1 MDIHAIDPSNLAST
15 STQTSARPQA
25 SAETSDVSWFNAQM
39 REKAPAPDSENNVA
53 ARIIDSLSSRSG
65 ELQRLD
71 DRANRDMLK
80 AIRTADPQDMLQ
92 SNRSLSSFHLESLM
106 TAKVVSKGS
115 QAIEKLT
122 NLQ

>member
-1 MDIHAIDPSNLAST
+1 MTVQAIDTTSVVST
-15 STQTSARPQA
+15 ATKPGASARA
-25 SAETSDVSWFNAQM
+25 GAETSDVSWFNAQM

-106 TAKVVSKGS
+106 TAKIVSKGS

>member
-1 MDIHAIDPSNLAST
+1 MEIQAVDTQQLAAT
-15 STQTSARPQA
+15 SKTGAKPQA
-25 SAETSDVSWFNAQM
+25 SAETSDVSWFSAQM
-39 REKAPAPDSENNVA
+39 REKPPAPDNPNNVA
-53 ARIIDSLSSRSG
+53 ARIIDSLSSRSS

-71 DRANRDMLK
+71 ERANRDLVK

-106 TAKVVSKGS
+106 TAKLVSKGS

>member
-1 MDIHAIDPSNLAST
+1 MEIQAIDASQLAS
-15 STQTSARPQA
+15 SPAKTSARPPA
-25 SAETSDVSWFNAQM
+25 SAEASDVSWFNAQM
-39 REKAPAPDSENNVA
+39 QEKTPAPDRENNVA

-71 DRANRDMLK
+71 ERANRDMLK

-106 TAKVVSKGS
+106 TAKLVSKGS

>member
-1 MDIHAIDPSNLAST
+1 MEIKAVDAASLAS
-15 STQTSARPQA
+15 SSGKGPAKPQA
-25 SAETSDVSWFNAQM
+25 HAETSDVSWFNAQM
-39 REKAPAPDSENNVA
+39 REKPAAPDSENNVA

-71 DRANRDMLK
+71 ERANRDMLK

-106 TAKVVSKGS
+106 TAKMVSKGS

>member
-1 MDIHAIDPSNLAST
+1 MTVQAIDTTSVVST
-15 STQTSARPQA
+15 ATKPGASARA

-106 TAKVVSKGS
+106 TAKIVSKGS

>member
-15 STQTSARPQA
+15 SAKTSAKTQA
-25 SAETSDVSWFNAQM
+25 SAETSDVSWFTAQM
-39 REKAPAPDSENNVA
+39 REKAPAPNSENNVA

>member
-1 MDIHAIDPSNLAST
+1 MNIQAIDP
-15 STQTSARPQA
+15 TSAAPSTARTGARP
-25 SAETSDVSWFNAQM
+25 STGAETSDVSWFNAQM

-53 ARIIDSLSSRSG
+53 AKIIDSLSNRSG
-65 ELQRLD
+65 ELQRLN

-106 TAKVVSKGS
+106 TAKIVSKGS

>member
-1 MDIHAIDPSNLAST
+1 MTLQAIDTT
-15 STQTSARPQA
+15 SVAATATKPGGSPHAR
-25 SAETSDVSWFNAQM
+25 AETSDVSWFNAQM
-39 REKAPAPDSENNVA
+39 HEKKTVPDSENNVA

-65 ELQRLD
+65 ELQRLE

-106 TAKVVSKGS
+106 TAKIVSKGS

>member
-1 MDIHAIDPSNLAST
+1 MDVQAIDPSNLAST
-15 STQTSARPQA
+15 AAKTSAKPHA

-80 AIRTADPQDMLQ
+80 AIRTADPKDMLQ

-106 TAKVVSKGS
+106 TAKIVSKGS

>member
-1 MDIHAIDPSNLAST
+1 MDPSNLAST
-15 STQTSARPQA
+15 SAKTSARPQA
-25 SAETSDVSWFNAQM
+25 SAEASDVSWFNAQM

-106 TAKVVSKGS
+106 TAKIVSKGS

>member
-1 MDIHAIDPSNLAST
+1 MEIQAIDASNLAST
-15 STQTSARPQA
+15 SAKATAKPHA
-25 SAETSDVSWFNAQM
+25 NAETSDVSWFNAQM
-39 REKAPAPDSENNVA
+39 RDKAPAPDSENNVA

-106 TAKVVSKGS
+106 TAKMVSKGS

>member
-1 MDIHAIDPSNLAST
+1 MEIQAIDASNLAP
-15 STQTSARPQA
+15 TSAKATARPN
-25 SAETSDVSWFNAQM
+25 AETSDVSWFNAQM
-39 REKAPAPDSENNVA
+39 RDKAPAPDSENNVA

-92 SNRSLSSFHLESLM
+92 SNRSLSSFHLESLL
-106 TAKVVSKGS
+106 TAKMVSKGS

>member
-1 MDIHAIDPSNLAST
+1 MTQAIDTTRLAST
-15 STQTSARPQA
+15 ASQPGTRPHA

-39 REKAPAPDSENNVA
+39 REKPPVPDSENNVA

-71 DRANRDMLK
+71 ERANRDMLK

-106 TAKVVSKGS
+106 TAKIVSKGS

>member
-1 MDIHAIDPSNLAST
+1 MEIKAVDAASLASSSGKGAT
-15 STQTSARPQA
+15 KPQA
-25 SAETSDVSWFNAQM
+25 HAETSDVSWFNAQM
-39 REKAPAPDSENNVA
+39 REKPAAPDSENNVA

-71 DRANRDMLK
+71 ERANRDMLK

-106 TAKVVSKGS
+106 TAKMVSKGS

>member
-1 MDIHAIDPSNLAST
+1 MDIQAIDASNFAST
-15 STQTSARPQA
+15 SAKTAAKPQA
-25 SAETSDVSWFNAQM
+25 SAEASDVSWFNAQM
-39 REKAPAPDSENNVA
+39 RDKPPAPDSENNVA
-53 ARIIDSLSSRSG
+53 AKIIDSLSSRSG

-106 TAKVVSKGS
+106 TAKMVSKGS

>member
-1 MDIHAIDPSNLAST
+1 MDIKAIEASQLT
-15 STQTSARPQA
+15 SPTAKASAKPLA

-39 REKAPAPDSENNVA
+39 RDKPPAPDSENNVA
-53 ARIIDSLSSRSG
+53 AKIIGSLSNRSG

-80 AIRTADPQDMLQ
+80 ASRTADPQDMLQ
-92 SNRSLSSFHLESLM
+92 SNRSLSSFYLESMM
-106 TAKVVSKGS
+106 TAKMVSKGS

>member
-1 MDIHAIDPSNLAST
+1 MTVQAIDTTSVAS
-15 STQTSARPQA
+15 AA
-25 SAETSDVSWFNAQM
+25 SKPGSSPHAKAETSDVSWFNAQM
-39 REKAPAPDSENNVA
+39 HEKPPVPDSEHNVA

-106 TAKVVSKGS
+106 TAKIVSKGS

>member
-1 MDIHAIDPSNLAST
+1 MELHVIEAGQQAAGASKA
-15 STQTSARPQA
+15 SARPQP
-25 SAETSDVSWFNAQM
+25 SAETNDVSWFNAQL
-39 REKAPAPDSENNVA
+39 REKPAAPEGENNVA

-71 DRANRDMLK
+71 ERANRDMLR
-80 AIRTADPQDMLQ
+80 AIRTADPQDMLR

-106 TAKVVSKGS
+106 TAKLVSKGS

>member
-15 STQTSARPQA
+15 SAKTSAKTQA

-39 REKAPAPDSENNVA
+39 REKAPAPNSENNVA

>member
-1 MDIHAIDPSNLAST
+1 MTLQAIDTTSVAST
-15 STQTSARPQA
+15 ATKPGGSPHAR
-25 SAETSDVSWFNAQM
+25 AETSDVSWFNAQM
-39 REKAPAPDSENNVA
+39 HEKTPVPDSE
-53 ARIIDSLSSRSG
+53 SLSSRSG
-65 ELQRLD
+65 ELQRLE

-106 TAKVVSKGS
+106 TAKIVSKGS

>member
-1 MDIHAIDPSNLAST
+1 MQIQAIDASQLAASPAK
-15 STQTSARPQA
+15 TSAKPQA

-39 REKAPAPDSENNVA
+39 REKPPAPDTENNVA
-53 ARIIDSLSSRSG
+53 ARIIESLSSRSG

-92 SNRSLSSFHLESLM
+92 SNRSMSSFHLESLM
-106 TAKVVSKGS
+106 TAKLVSKGS

>member
-15 STQTSARPQA
+15 STKTSARPQA

-39 REKAPAPDSENNVA
+39 HEKAPAPNSENNVA

>member
-1 MDIHAIDPSNLAST
+1 MEIKAIDASQLAS
-15 STQTSARPQA
+15 SAAKTGAQPQVT
-25 SAETSDVSWFNAQM
+25 AETSDVSWFNAQM
-39 REKAPAPDSENNVA
+39 REKPPAPDTQNNVS

-71 DRANRDMLK
+71 ERANRDMLK

-92 SNRSLSSFHLESLM
+92 SNRSLSSFQLESLM
-106 TAKVVSKGS
+106 TAKMVSKGS

>member
-1 MDIHAIDPSNLAST
+1 MEIQAIDTSNLASASAKAT
-15 STQTSARPQA
+15 ARPNGG
-25 SAETSDVSWFNAQM
+25 AEASDVHWFNAQM
-39 REKAPAPDSENNVA
+39 RDKPPVPDSENNVA

-80 AIRTADPQDMLQ
+80 AVRTADPQDMLQ
-92 SNRSLSSFHLESLM
+92 SNRSLSAFQLESLM
-106 TAKVVSKGS
+106 TAKMVSKGS

>member
-1 MDIHAIDPSNLAST
+1 MTLQAIDTTSVAST
-15 STQTSARPQA
+15 ATKPGGSPHAR
-25 SAETSDVSWFNAQM
+25 AETSDVSWFNAQM
-39 REKAPAPDSENNVA
+39 HEKTPVPDSENNVA

-65 ELQRLD
+65 ELQRLEE
-71 DRANRDMLK
+71 RANRDMLK

-106 TAKVVSKGS
+106 TAKIVSKGS

>member
-1 MDIHAIDPSNLAST
+1 
-15 STQTSARPQA
+15 
-25 SAETSDVSWFNAQM
+25 M

>member
-1 MDIHAIDPSNLAST
+1 MEIQAVDASQLASSAAKT
-15 STQTSARPQA
+15 GARPQP
-25 SAETSDVSWFNAQM
+25 SAESSDVSWFNAQM
-39 REKAPAPDSENNVA
+39 QEKAPAPTSENNVA

-65 ELQRLD
+65 ELKRLD
-71 DRANRDMLK
+71 ERANRDMLK

-106 TAKVVSKGS
+106 TAKLVSKGS

>member
-1 MDIHAIDPSNLAST
+1 MDVHAIDPSNLAST
-15 STQTSARPQA
+15 SAKTSARPQA

-71 DRANRDMLK
+71 DRANRDMIK
-80 AIRTADPQDMLQ
+80 AVRTADPQDMLQ

-106 TAKVVSKGS
+106 TAKIVSKGS

>member
-1 MDIHAIDPSNLAST
+1 MDIQAIDPSNLAAT
-15 STQTSARPQA
+15 SAKTSARPQA
-25 SAETSDVSWFNAQM
+25 DAQTSDVSWFNAQM
-39 REKAPAPDSENNVA
+39 REKAPVPNSENNVA

-65 ELQRLD
+65 ELQRLN